1 MTKMQRAGLGVLLTV
16 LAMRAIA
23 ELKMAPVA
31 LGGVIVMFSLGMLA
45 FVFEERPDVDEEEN
59 EE

>member
-16 LAMRAIA
+16 LAMRAIS
-23 ELKMAPVA
+23 ELNMAPVA